1 MEMAGTVA
9 MVAMVAM
16 EDLELLPIKQW

>member
-9 MVAMVAM
+9 MVSMVAM